1 MIKTKKVPA
10 QKDSQGRFYY
20 SGYKKVN
27 RYTRAGYQ
35 GREIICPACDTVSTV
50 YHFAWA
56 TLNCQHCDTPI
67 VKISWW
73 TK

>member
-1 MIKTKKVPA
+1 METKKVPA
-10 QKDSQGRFYY
+10 HKDRDGRFYY
-20 SGYKKVN
+20 PGHKKVN
-27 RYTRAGYQ
+27 RYTRVGYQ

-50 YHFAWA
+50 YHFAWS